1 MRLCRLN
8 RLWRHGS
15 VTPYGEEMR
24 PGARRAAGGGVPGPG
39 ITIAFWTFVSN
50 DPLPDLPRKLTTSQT
65 TAPEVLCVGG
75 GLPLPA
81 SSAAGYGK
89 DRSASRVKPKPL
101 WKSRD
106 CAMGPKLWLG

>member
-1 MRLCRLN
+1 M
-8 RLWRHGS
+8 WRHGS

-24 PGARRAAGGGVPGPG
+24 PGARRAAGGGAPGPG

-50 DPLPDLPRKLTTSQT
+50 DPLPDLSRKLTTSQT